1 MTSRDILCSFSVY
14 QEALVRAM
22 KVCNHTLTTRPQGYD
37 VCVCPEQLR
46 KDVGAANIVSKNH
59 VHTRA

>member
-1 MTSRDILCSFSVY
+1 
-14 QEALVRAM
+14 M
-22 KVCNHTLTTRPQGYD
+22 KVCNHTLTTRPEGYD